1 MKRTIASRIHAAA
14 SAVTECVLYILTGA
28 GLLYV
33 PAVCITLL
41 SVAMR
46 PLIGEP
52 FLLESMVL
60 CIGAAGC
67 AGAAL
72 LSFLRL
78 RNKFWSWPIFL
89 LLTLLTAATGL
100 QTLHAANEVIEVSFG
115 QLQFYPAVLLPFHL
129 LWNLLPPT
137 DQKHLAIGAALS
149 ALFCCAARCSVIVIQ

>member
-1 MKRTIASRIHAAA
+1 MKRTIAGRIRSAA

-33 PAVCITLL
+33 PAVCITLIT
-41 SVAMR
+41 AMIL

-52 FLLESMVL
+52 ILLETWVL

-67 AGAAL
+67 AGAAF
-72 LSFLRL
+72 LSFCRL
-78 RNKFWSWPIFL
+78 RNKFWSWPLFL

-100 QTLHAANEVIEVSFG
+100 QTLHTANEVIEVSFG

-129 LWNLLPPT
+129 LWSLLPP
-137 DQKHLAIGAALS
+137 AE
-149 ALFCCAARCSVIVIQ
+149 

>member
-1 MKRTIASRIHAAA
+1 MKRTIAGRIRSAA
-14 SAVTECVLYILTGA
+14 SAVTECVLYILTGT
-28 GLLYV
+28 GVLYV

-52 FLLESMVL
+52 FLLESLVL

-78 RNKFWSWPIFL
+78 RNKFWSWPLFL

-100 QTLHAANEVIEVSFG
+100 QTLHTADEVIEVSFG
-115 QLQFYPAVLLPFHL
+115 FLQFYPAVLLPFHL
-129 LWNLLPPT
+129 LWSLLP
-137 DQKHLAIGAALS
+137 S
-149 ALFCCAARCSVIVIQ
+149 AE